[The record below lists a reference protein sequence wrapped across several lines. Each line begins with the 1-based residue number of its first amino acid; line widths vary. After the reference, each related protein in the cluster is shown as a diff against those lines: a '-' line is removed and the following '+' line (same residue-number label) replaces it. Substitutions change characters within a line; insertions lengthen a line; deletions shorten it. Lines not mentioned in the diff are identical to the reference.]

1 MSGLDFD
8 GDYGRQYRQRIRLS
22 IPAYDAV
29 LEIGSAALAAG
40 APAARS
46 ALIIG
51 PGAGEELPGL
61 LQAMPLA
68 RFTLLEPS
76 EQMALFCRQRIEA
89 LQAESR
95 CTLKQTSLKAS
106 GLAQERFDAVVCHH
120 VLHLF
125 PPVQQQQELELLLDC
140 LSPGGSLVISSY
152 SEPSDESD
160 HQQLVAVAMARLR
173 MLGMDETTL
182 EWFLS
187 GRNKVVFSLAEELLH
202 QQAQAKGCQPP
213 QLLLRAMLNR
223 LWLIQK
229 STA

>member
-1 MSGLDFD
+1 
-8 GDYGRQYRQRIRLS
+8 
-22 IPAYDAV
+22 
-29 LEIGSAALAAG
+29 
-40 APAARS
+40 
-46 ALIIG
+46 
-51 PGAGEELPGL
+51 
-61 LQAMPLA
+61 MPLA

-76 EQMALFCRQRIEA
+76 EQMALFCTQRIEA
-89 LQAESR
+89 LQVESR
-95 CTLKQTSLKAS
+95 CSLQQTSLGAS

-187 GRNKVVFSLAEELLH
+187 GRNKVVFSLAEGLLH

>member
-95 CTLKQTSLKAS
+95 CTLKQTSLEAS
-106 GLAQERFDAVVCHH
+106 GFTEERFDAVVCHH

-160 HQQLVAVAMARLR
+160 HQPSSRNVA
-173 MLGMDETTL
+173 
-182 EWFLS
+182 FFCS
-187 GRNKVVFSLAEELLH
+187 
-202 QQAQAKGCQPP
+202 P
-213 QLLLRAMLNR
+213 
-223 LWLIQK
+223 
-229 STA
+229 